1 MKNLKSFEEFLNEN
15 SSPEKINENF
25 LTNYALK
32 LALDYNVQ
40 NAIRG
45 VVDSITGHITDDIFG
60 LVTKKLEN
68 IVTKRNAVKS
78 MDDMTGNWEHN
89 KLRSEEDAKE
99 FVDDYVSS
107 SIVKDQTGRIDKQS
121 VEKIKPFFNSTNE
134 ELEKLRK
141 KYEKL

>member
-1 MKNLKSFEEFLNEN
+1 MKNLQSFEEFLNEN
-15 SSPEKINENF
+15 SNQEKINENF

-78 MDDMTGNWEHN
+78 IDDMSGDWEKS

-107 SIVKDQTGRIDKQS
+107 SIVKDQTGRVDKQS
-121 VEKIKPFFNSTNE
+121 VEKIKPFFSSTNE